1 MQDLLAA
8 AAADQGYNLCRDSSV
23 REMAFASGGDVAL
36 IGKVAGAVILVAY

>member
-1 MQDLLAA
+1 MQDLL
-8 AAADQGYNLCRDSSV
+8 AADQGYNLCRDFSV

>member
-8 AAADQGYNLCRDSSV
+8 AAAGQGNNWCMDCSV